1 MANSLEKR
9 GIVTLLLG
17 LASLVL
23 VIAGM
28 KAISGLLSPILLSL
42 FVVLVTSPLMQWLKA
57 KGLPNWLAYT
67 LVLLG
72 VVSVGLVLILFLV
85 VSLAQLSEALPTYR
99 NLIDAQLTAL
109 VQWLNRIGV
118 EGQDIENLEWFQP
131 ERLLQTLF
139 SFVSA
144 LLGAVSNVGFTLL
157 IFIYMLASAANF
169 SARLRYGLSTDQ
181 PMLRRFSYFSNSIS
195 TYLLIKS
202 WLGALTALIQ
212 VVLMWVLGIDFAVLW
227 GVFSFLFNFVP
238 NVGFY
243 ISLIPPT
250 LIALLTLGWAKAL
263 IFAVGYT
270 LINNFFDIAIAPRYL
285 GKGLDLSTIVTFL
298 AVVFWAWILGPIG
311 AFLALPLTVMVK
323 TLLLEP
329 FPETRLLAQLMGSG
343 DTSDTA
349 MPPVADS
356 NDALIK

>member
-1 MANSLEKR
+1 MAAFLEKR
-9 GIVTLLLG
+9 GIVTLLVS

-28 KAISGLLSPILLSL
+28 KAISSLLSPILLSL

-57 KGLPNWLAYT
+57 RGVPNWLAYT

-72 VVSVGLVLILFLV
+72 VVAIGLVFILFLAA
-85 VSLAQLSEALPTYR
+85 SLSQLSAELPAYR
-99 NLIDAQLTAL
+99 NLIDEKLTGL
-109 VQWLNRIGV
+109 VEWLDGIGIQA
-118 EGQDIENLEWFQP
+118 QDIRNLEWFQP
-131 ERLLQTLF
+131 GRIFQVLI
-139 SFVSA
+139 SFISA
-144 LLGAVSNVGFTLL
+144 LLNTVSNVGFTLL
-157 IFIYMLASAANF
+157 IFIYMLASATNF
-169 SARLRYGLSTDQ
+169 SARLRHGLASDL
-181 PMLRRFSYFSNSIS
+181 PMLNQFSYFSSSIS

-202 WLGALTALIQ
+202 WLGVITALLQ
-212 VVLMWVLGIDFAVLW
+212 VILMWFIGIDFAVLW

-243 ISLIPPT
+243 IALIPPM
-250 LIALLTLGWAKAL
+250 LIALLTLGGGKAIL
-263 IFAVGYT
+263 FAVGYT

-343 DTSDTA
+343 APSNIS
-349 MPPVADS
+349 PPTLGKDD
-356 NDALIK
+356 NLIG

>member
-1 MANSLEKR
+1 MTTSLEKR
-9 GIVTLLLG
+9 GIIPLLLG

-23 VIAGM
+23 IVAGLRAVSDLM
-28 KAISGLLSPILLSL
+28 SPILLSL
-42 FVVLVTSPLMQWLKA
+42 FVAMVTTPLMQWLKA
-57 KGLPNWLAYT
+57 RGLPGWLAYT

-72 VVSVGLVLILFLV
+72 VIVSGLVLILFLAA
-85 VSLAQLSEALPTYR
+85 SLAQLSAELPTYR
-99 NLIDAQLTAL
+99 NLIDQQLTEF
-109 VQWLNRIGV
+109 VQWLDSRGIQ
-118 EGQDIENLEWFQP
+118 GQDIKDLEWFQP
-131 ERLLQTLF
+131 GRIFQALLY
-139 SFVSA
+139 FVSA
-144 LLGAVSNVGFTLL
+144 LLGTVSNVGFTLL
-157 IFIYMLASAANF
+157 IFIYMLASAPNF
-169 SARLRYGLSTDQ
+169 SGRLHHGLATDP
-181 PMLRRFSYFSNSIS
+181 PMLARFRSFSSSIS

-202 WLGALTALIQ
+202 WLGALTALLQI
-212 VVLMWVLGIDFAVLW
+212 VLMGLLGINFAILW
-227 GVFSFLFNFVP
+227 GVFSFLFNFIP

-250 LIALLTLGWAKAL
+250 LIALLTLGWSKAL

-329 FPETRLLAQLMGSG
+329 FPETQLLAQLMGSG
-343 DTSDTA
+343 SPNESLAPATA
-349 MPPVADS
+349 E
-356 NDALIK
+356 NDEALTG

>member
-1 MANSLEKR
+1 MAASPEKR
-9 GIVTLLLG
+9 GIVPLLLG

-23 VIAGM
+23 VVAGLR
-28 KAISGLLSPILLSL
+28 AISDLMGPILLSL
-42 FVVLVTSPLMQWLKA
+42 FVVMVTSPLMQWLKA

-72 VVSVGLVLILFLV
+72 VIFVGLVLIFFLAA
-85 VSLAQLSEALPTYR
+85 SLAQLSQELPTYR
-99 NLIDAQLTAL
+99 NLIDKQLTDLA
-109 VQWLNRIGV
+109 QWLDSRGIQA
-118 EGQDIENLEWFQP
+118 QDIKDLEWFQP
-131 ERLLQTLF
+131 GRILQMLL

-144 LLGAVSNVGFTLL
+144 LLGTVSNVGFTLL

-169 SARLRYGLSTDQ
+169 SGRLRYGLSDNP
-181 PMLRRFSYFSNSIS
+181 PMLRRFSNFSSSIS

-202 WLGALTALIQ
+202 WLGALTALLQ
-212 VVLMWVLGIDFAVLW
+212 VVLMWILGIEFAVLW

-238 NVGFY
+238 NIGFY

-343 DTSDTA
+343 SPDDA
-349 MPPVADS
+349 PAPPPA
-356 NDALIK
+356 

>member
-1 MANSLEKR
+1 MTTSLEKR
-9 GIVTLLLG
+9 GIIPLLLG

-23 VIAGM
+23 IVAGLRAVSDLM
-28 KAISGLLSPILLSL
+28 SPILLSL
-42 FVVLVTSPLMQWLKA
+42 FVAMVTTPLMQWLKA
-57 KGLPNWLAYT
+57 RGLPGWLAYT

-72 VVSVGLVLILFLV
+72 VIVSGLILILFLAA
-85 VSLAQLSEALPTYR
+85 SLAQLSAELPTYR
-99 NLIDAQLTAL
+99 NLIDQQLTEF
-109 VQWLNRIGV
+109 VQWLDSRGIQ
-118 EGQDIENLEWFQP
+118 GQDIKDLEWFQP
-131 ERLLQTLF
+131 GRIFQALLY
-139 SFVSA
+139 FVSA
-144 LLGAVSNVGFTLL
+144 LLGTVSNVGFTLL
-157 IFIYMLASAANF
+157 IFIYMLASAPNF
-169 SARLRYGLSTDQ
+169 SGRLHHGLATDP
-181 PMLRRFSYFSNSIS
+181 PMLARFRSFSSSIS

-202 WLGALTALIQ
+202 WLGALTALLQI
-212 VVLMWVLGIDFAVLW
+212 VLMGLLGINFAILW
-227 GVFSFLFNFVP
+227 GVFSFLFNFIP

-285 GKGLDLSTIVTFL
+285 GKGLDLSTNVTFL

-329 FPETRLLAQLMGSG
+329 FPETQLLAKLMGSG
-343 DTSDTA
+343 SPNESLAPATA
-349 MPPVADS
+349 E
-356 NDALIK
+356 NDEMLTG

>member
-1 MANSLEKR
+1 MTTSLEKR
-9 GIVTLLLG
+9 GIIPLLLG

-23 VIAGM
+23 IVAGLRAVSDLM
-28 KAISGLLSPILLSL
+28 SPILLSL
-42 FVVLVTSPLMQWLKA
+42 FVAMVTTPLMQWLKA
-57 KGLPNWLAYT
+57 RGLPDWLAYT

-72 VVSVGLVLILFLV
+72 VIVSGLVLILFLAA
-85 VSLAQLSEALPTYR
+85 SLAQLSAELPTYR
-99 NLIDAQLTAL
+99 NLIDQQLTEF
-109 VQWLNRIGV
+109 VQWLDSRGIQ
-118 EGQDIENLEWFQP
+118 GQDIKDLEWFQP
-131 ERLLQTLF
+131 GRIFQALLY
-139 SFVSA
+139 FVSA
-144 LLGAVSNVGFTLL
+144 LLGTVSNVGFTLL
-157 IFIYMLASAANF
+157 IFIYMLASAPNF
-169 SARLRYGLSTDQ
+169 SGRLHHGLATDP
-181 PMLRRFSYFSNSIS
+181 PMLARFRSFSSSIS

-202 WLGALTALIQ
+202 WLGALTALLQI
-212 VVLMWVLGIDFAVLW
+212 VLMGLLGINFAILW
-227 GVFSFLFNFVP
+227 GVFSFLFNFIP

-329 FPETRLLAQLMGSG
+329 FPETQLLAQLMGSG
-343 DTSDTA
+343 SPNESLAPATA
-349 MPPVADS
+349 E
-356 NDALIK
+356 NDEALTG